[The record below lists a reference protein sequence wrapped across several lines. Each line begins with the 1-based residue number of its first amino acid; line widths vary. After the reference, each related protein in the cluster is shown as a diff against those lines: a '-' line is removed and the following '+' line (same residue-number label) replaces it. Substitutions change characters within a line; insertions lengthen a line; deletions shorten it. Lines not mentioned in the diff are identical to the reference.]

1 MLIFWWVNSSSLCLH
16 CYRNESFA
24 DCKNDNLC
32 GKKELFYEGGIY
44 LILLV
49 YNTKQ
54 RLMMALLWVYKIAKK
69 SFDSFVRFITI
80 LLAGCGKVS
89 LKFHPYS
96 PTSEPLSL
104 GCHCR
109 QQGCSSH
116 AVNSGLCWLCRS
128 PLRDFWTWQ
137 SCTTLVSRSPPDTF
151 KDSPCNLHAEQK
163 EAAKSNGTLKAT
175 ALPKNDFFY
184 IWHVAYTVFKNSHKC
199 LIWIF
204 GLSNASKCSH
214 SMNVMAF
221 KLIFWLLIIKHRFDN
236 LLESIYASFRMLSP
250 SKSISSFK
258 LNAFPNMS
266 CFAPKKT

>member
-104 GCHCR
+104 GWLAGSRAALLTRLIVDYAGYADLHC
-109 QQGCSSH
+109 
-116 AVNSGLCWLCRS
+116 ATFE
-128 PLRDFWTWQ
+128 RD
-137 SCTTLVSRSPPDTF
+137 
-151 KDSPCNLHAEQK
+151 K
-163 EAAKSNGTLKAT
+163 AA
-175 ALPKNDFFY
+175 
-184 IWHVAYTVFKNSHKC
+184 
-199 LIWIF
+199 
-204 GLSNASKCSH
+204 
-214 SMNVMAF
+214 
-221 KLIFWLLIIKHRFDN
+221 LL
-236 LLESIYASFRMLSP
+236 LSP
-250 SKSISSFK
+250 AHHLTLLRIVRVTFMQ
-258 LNAFPNMS
+258 N
-266 CFAPKKT
+266 KKRQRRATEH